1 MWSLQVRN
9 ILSYLFLV
17 ILFQPPDHGAQNDWT
32 NKSQAKFNETRKSQ
46 WVVIVSESDF
56 LFLCTFVLGRNLF
69 QFSYFQSTSEL
80 ISAHCVKLNGW
91 VGLFVFSFTWESRC
105 KNHKYFF
112 LIATA
117 LPMKTK
123 EKKSWWTKAHNRPF
137 NLHPEKWF
145 EGSTVKSTQIFIG

>member
-46 WVVIVSESDF
+46 WDVIVSESGF
-56 LFLCTFVLGRNLF
+56 LFLCTLILGRNLF
-69 QFSYFQSTSEL
+69 QFLYFQSTSEL

-105 KNHKYFF
+105 KNHKYCF
-112 LIATA
+112 LTHENKRKKNVAQKLTIA
-117 LPMKTK
+117 PW
-123 EKKSWWTKAHNRPF
+123 EVIWRVCRISFKKMS
-137 NLHPEKWF
+137 
-145 EGSTVKSTQIFIG
+145 